1 MRSFYG
7 IFKTIQMQE
16 NHIGYIETTI
26 EISGEMGQTKCSG
39 NVTKM
44 EVILRILQ
52 SVVDKPLL
60 IYPDGT

>member
-1 MRSFYG
+1 
-7 IFKTIQMQE
+7 MQE